1 MRIAMIVPSLANKGP
16 VIVAKDLCEQFMHI
30 GHICK
35 VYYFDDIQEL
45 SMPCDTEQISIF
57 DKIDFDSWDIV
68 HTHGL
73 RPDLY
78 IRLHKS
84 IIRKTKCRFVTTQHN
99 PISIEAIHQTYSF
112 VKSIVG
118 SILWHIALTAMDEI
132 VFLNSDTREHT
143 NLISTIKSR
152 VIYNGRDVVVVENI
166 ENDPHKDKI
175 IALKKKYN
183 IIGTISNIIK
193 RKGLEQAISALTKL
207 QDCALVI
214 VGDGEDKPRLQK
226 LAKELNVEDRCYWVG
241 YHPQAFKYHIY
252 FNVFIMCTRSEGFPL
267 ALIESAAY
275 GTPTVLS
282 NIPILTAII
291 SKPVV
296 EFYQLDNI
304 TDLCDKISKVL
315 NNQQF
320 YSRNI
325 HRHYIQHLTAIT
337 MANNYIKLYKSLC

>member
-16 VIVAKDLCEQFMHI
+16 VIVAKDLCEQFEKI
-30 GHICK
+30 GHKCI
-35 VYYFDDIQEL
+35 VYYFDDIHGL
-45 SMPCDTEQISIF
+45 TMPCETKRISLV
-57 DKIDFDSWDIV
+57 DKINFGDWDIV

-78 IRLHKS
+78 VRLHKPL
-84 IIRKTKCRFVTTQHN
+84 IKKTKCKFVSTQHN
-99 PISIEAIHQTYSF
+99 PISITALYQSYNLI
-112 VKSIVG
+112 KSIIG
-118 SILWHIALTAMDEI
+118 SILWHFALTAMDEI
-132 VFLNSDTREHT
+132 VFLNSDTEKCT
-143 NLISTIKSR
+143 NLLLPIKSQ
-152 VIYNGRDVVVVENI
+152 VIYNGRDVEVVDNFED
-166 ENDPHKDKI
+166 DPHRDAI
-175 IALKKKYN
+175 MSLRKKYN

-193 RKGLEQAISALTKL
+193 RKGLEQAICSLTEL

-214 VGDGEDKPRLQK
+214 VGDGNDKFRLQK

-241 YHPQAFKYHIY
+241 YHPQAYKYHIY
-252 FNVFIMCTRSEGFPL
+252 FNIFIMCTRSEGFPL
-267 ALIESAAY
+267 ALIESASY

-291 SKPVV
+291 SEPVV

-304 TDLCDKISKVL
+304 VDLCDKIRKVL

-320 YSRNI
+320 YSHNI
-325 HRHYIQHLTAIT
+325 HSHYILHLTAIT